1 LDELRRCHN
10 GAGARDG
17 RPTAPS
23 AEFPRRRRRA
33 SDPARDGG
41 GTPGG
46 PPPPRAAVR
55 DDDDDENGIVVVVA
69 GTDVGSSS
77 HDAEEEPP
85 GGSRDDSGVVP
96 GGSAAAARR
105 DAPPPPER
113 RVEVLWHGGVPAGA
127 IEDACAATTGECVRL
142 AAAVVRERDADAAP
156 RHRVEVVWHYGAG
169 SGMSDARASR
179 SATTAVA
186 RRRRPRINEDDD
198 DDDGGGDGGGRR
210 CRGPIAL
217 TDGERDGALLLAE
230 SFRVASSTF
239 GLLADAVRFAGETA
253 AATAGGASRLAGG
266 AIRLSGWAVGGLGD
280 AIANGGGDGGAGRG
294 ESVDDG
300 GGGGGGER
308 RKRSRRV
315 AGTSVRLL
323 AGAIE
328 QLADSLLLAGSAT
341 EHVAFAAAGAA
352 EGTVR
357 IMEDAAASLSEMFSR
372 EGRRVANAI
381 VPRTK
386 AATGEVPN
394 VIDSKM
400 QPDVAG
406 VAFSEDTNTPPEN
419 SNNPVRYETEGVGIE
434 VMNFARSV
442 SSWILGNAD
451 VVTADTVG
459 VSSLAYEMLVVFLLC
474 YLTSVVLLSSRD
486 DRKRDL
492 NTGKFHSPGI
502 KDEEGVG
509 RPNDIAF
516 DGRRGTLADNHVT
529 DDHDS
534 QSTLTVESTM
544 RVGPELSAGHNDR
557 TLSARS
563 SNLFFLLLMPL
574 RLGRGIFALSWSIA
588 LSKGAI
594 LFVFHIVG
602 WIYLSRVAQ
611 YKSSVIQR

>member
-1 LDELRRCHN
+1 M
-10 GAGARDG
+10 
-17 RPTAPS
+17 
-23 AEFPRRRRRA
+23 
-33 SDPARDGG
+33 
-41 GTPGG
+41 
-46 PPPPRAAVR
+46 V
-55 DDDDDENGIVVVVA
+55 
-69 GTDVGSSS
+69 
-77 HDAEEEPP
+77 
-85 GGSRDDSGVVP
+85 
-96 GGSAAAARR
+96 
-105 DAPPPPER
+105 
-113 RVEVLWHGGVPAGA
+113 
-127 IEDACAATTGECVRL
+127 
-142 AAAVVRERDADAAP
+142 
-156 RHRVEVVWHYGAG
+156 
-169 SGMSDARASR
+169 
-179 SATTAVA
+179 VA
-186 RRRRPRINEDDD
+186 RR
-198 DDDGGGDGGGRR
+198 
-210 CRGPIAL
+210 
-217 TDGERDGALLLAE
+217 
-230 SFRVASSTF
+230 
-239 GLLADAVRFAGETA
+239 
-253 AATAGGASRLAGG
+253 
-266 AIRLSGWAVGGLGD
+266 GWWW
-280 AIANGGGDGGAGRG
+280 
-294 ESVDDG
+294 G

-328 QLADSLLLAGSAT
+328 QLADSLLLAGAAT

-357 IMEDAAASLSEMFSR
+357 IMEDATASLSDMFSR
-372 EGRRVANAI
+372 EGRRVANAV

-400 QPDVAG
+400 QPDAAIVAI
-406 VAFSEDTNTPPEN
+406 SEDTNALPEN
-419 SNNPVRYETEGVGIE
+419 SNNTVRYETEGVGIQPIG
-434 VMNFARSV
+434 R
-442 SSWILGNAD
+442 WILGNAD

-459 VSSLAYEMLVVFLLC
+459 VSSLAYEMLGVFLLC

-486 DRKRDL
+486 DRKREL
-492 NTGKFHSPGI
+492 NTGKFHSLGI
-502 KDEEGVG
+502 KEEAGVG

-574 RLGRGIFALSWSIA
+574 RLGRGIFASSWSIA
-588 LSKGAI
+588 FSKGAL